1 MGTVELH
8 VTLMH
13 NFHAASPLHFSM
25 ITCDVKNNNG
35 QHYIRWN
42 TVYQTVMHIQTVD
55 RGNGLDQFHVY
66 IGPK

>member
-1 MGTVELH
+1 MGTIELH

-25 ITCDVKNNNG
+25 ITCNVKNDND

-42 TVYQTVMHIQTVD
+42 TVY
-55 RGNGLDQFHVY
+55 
-66 IGPK
+66 